1 MEGNVLG
8 FIMWAAMGLLMAGL
22 GIRAFFAKK
31 EVGFWANLR
40 PLPMKDVKAYNRAV
54 GKLFIVYGIVEI
66 VLGLPILAGQNAVG
80 VVFSILGVLFETIII
95 MIVYMLVIQEKYE
108 KK

>member
-1 MEGNVLG
+1 MGGSLAG

-31 EVGFWANLR
+31 EVGFWANLK

-54 GKLFIVYGIVEI
+54 GKLFIAYGITTVI
-66 VLGLPILAGQNAVG
+66 LGLPILPGQNTVW
-80 VVFSILGVLFETIII
+80 VVFSILGVVLETIIA